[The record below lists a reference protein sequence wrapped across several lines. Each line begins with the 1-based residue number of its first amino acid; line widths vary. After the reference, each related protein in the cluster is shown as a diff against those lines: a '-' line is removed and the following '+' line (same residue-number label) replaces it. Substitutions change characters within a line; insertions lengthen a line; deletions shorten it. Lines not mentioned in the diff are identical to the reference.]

1 MNGAKAQAIFQA
13 LLAQEIL
20 QNEGAIR
27 LRFLGIDLPIQGNNA
42 IGDLMQEWLAVWMR
56 QNSFAVREP
65 RDKQEAPDFFLG
77 DSNHRDL
84 LEVKFFT
91 KSPNFDLAY
100 WDAFVREIPNAPH
113 RLLADYLVF
122 EYTMEAGVLK
132 IKNVWLKKL
141 WELAAPS
148 QDLPLKFQRKEGKL
162 VNLRP
167 ATFYSAKSKF
177 KPFIS
182 LDAFLD
188 ACEET
193 LNTFKG
199 KAFAM
204 SWRDAVD
211 EGLVRFGVAPATE

>member
-1 MNGAKAQAIFQA
+1 MNGAKAEAILET
-13 LLAQEIL
+13 LLAQGIL
-20 QNEGAIR
+20 LDEGAIR
-27 LRFLGIDLPIQGNNA
+27 LNFLGIDLPIQGNNA
-42 IGDLMQEWLAVWMR
+42 IGDLMQEWLASWMR
-56 QNSFAVREP
+56 QNSFVVREP
-65 RDKQEAPDFFLG
+65 NDKQEAPDFFLS

-100 WDAFVREIPNAPH
+100 WDAFVREIPHAPH

-122 EYTMEAGVLK
+122 EYTMEAGILK
-132 IKNVWLKKL
+132 IRNVWLKKL

-148 QDLPLKFQRKEGKL
+148 NDLPLKFQRKEGKL

-167 ATFYSAKSKF
+167 ATFYSDRSTF
-177 KPFIS
+177 KPFRS
-182 LDAFLD
+182 LEAFLD

-204 SWRDAVD
+204 SWRDTVD
-211 EGLVRFGVAPATE
+211 EGLARLS

>member
-1 MNGAKAQAIFQA
+1 MNTGAKAQAIFEA
-13 LLAQEIL
+13 LIEQGVL
-20 QNEGAIR
+20 QDEGSIR
-27 LRFLGIDLPIQGNNA
+27 LNFLGIDLPIEGNNA
-42 IGDLMQEWLAVWMR
+42 IGDLMQEWLSTWMR
-56 QNSFAVREP
+56 KNGFVVREP
-65 RDKQEAPDFFLG
+65 SDKQEAPDFFLG

-122 EYTMEAGVLK
+122 EYTMQSGVLM
-132 IKNVWLKKL
+132 IRNVWLKKL

-167 ATFYSAKSKF
+167 ATFYSVRSTF
-177 KPFIS
+177 KPFRT
-182 LDAFLD
+182 LDEFLD

-199 KAFAM
+199 KAFATN
-204 SWRDAVD
+204 WRDTVD
-211 EGLVRFGVAPATE
+211 EGLLRLS